1 MKQALIANES
11 LRLPRGKLA
20 AQAAHA
26 ALAAF
31 LGASPERRR
40 EWIESGMA
48 KVVLRGESEEQLLEL
63 HDRAREAGLPA
74 YVVRDAGRTV
84 VEPGT
89 ITFVGIGPAEA
100 REIDPIT
107 QDLKLVR

>member
-26 ALAAF
+26 AMAAF
-31 LGASPERRR
+31 LAASSERRLA
-40 EWIESGMA
+40 WLESGMA
-48 KVVLRGESEEQLLEL
+48 KVVLRGDSEEHLLEL
-63 HDRAREAGLPA
+63 HEKAQAAGLPT
-74 YVVRDAGRTV
+74 YIVRDAGKTV

-100 REIDPIT
+100 DELDSIT
-107 QDLKLVR
+107 RDLKLLR